1 MAPIGR
7 RAEVR
12 SIARLEPPVPGRA
25 SHGKL
30 LRLRV
35 ATFEAPKL
43 VRAKQRATHCFSPS
57 FPLFFTF
64 LPPSC
69 RPSSLSTDGDIPC
82 CSRARR
88 DRDAL
93 FVPVPILVPVP
104 FFLRHIHILVSL
116 SVAPEIARQVRDA
129 VVFFRQSSRAARLY
143 ESLDRRRVSLRAFIV
158 TEPFCVPRA
167 VVYPVPLLLLFED
180 FSSASCEIAR
190 SPRRSSSFL
199 VSAFSPPLS
208 LFLFSCRLIAFSSTC

>member
-35 ATFEAPKL
+35 ATFEAPK
-43 VRAKQRATHCFSPS
+43 RAHIASRRPFLFPS
-57 FPLFFTF
+57 RFF
-64 LPPSC
+64 LPRVVPS
-69 RPSSLSTDGDIPC
+69 PLSADRDIPFQASTTRSRRVVRS
-82 CSRARR
+82 CS
-88 DRDAL
+88 
-93 FVPVPILVPVP
+93 PILVPVP
-104 FFLRHIHILVSL
+104 FFLRRIHILVSL

-180 FSSASCEIAR
+180 FSSSASCEIA
-190 SPRRSSSFL
+190 PFTATFL
-199 VSAFSPPLS
+199 VLLGKCFLS
-208 LFLFSCRLIAFSSTC
+208 LSLPVD